1 MKITNKKLKTI
12 GILICGLGTI
22 ISLFFKEFRVYIVV
36 GSVILGF
43 IVMMPWIKE
52 EKSESK

>member
-12 GILICGLGTI
+12 GIVIWGSGII
-22 ISLFFKEFRVYIVV
+22 ISLLFKEIRTYIVV
-36 GSVILGF
+36 GAIILGF

>member
-1 MKITNKKLKTI
+1 MKITNKKLRTI
-12 GILICGLGTI
+12 GILICGLGII

-43 IVMMPWIKE
+43 IVGMPWIKE